1 MPAATPDD
9 HEARLR
15 KLEDIVARQDERNR
29 NYEQLIHL
37 VARQGEVLQ
46 KHATSI
52 ESIWGAIGQVK
63 VRVGF
68 LVAGVGIVA
77 GIFNGTRAPDGVSTI
92 VFRIASMSARWSS
105 R

>member
-15 KLEDIVARQDERNR
+15 RLEDIVARQDERNR

-37 VARQGEVLQ
+37 VARQGELIA

-52 ESIWGAIGQVK
+52 EGLWGAIGQVK
-63 VRVGF
+63 VKVGF
-68 LVAGVGIVA
+68 LVAGVGLVA
-77 GIFNGTRAPDGVSTI
+77 GIFSGVVSGIMNRALATPPVAQPAPKGP
-92 VFRIASMSARWSS
+92 
-105 R
+105 

>member
-77 GIFNGTRAPDGVSTI
+77 GIFSGVVSGVLNRALGQAPAAAPAPKGP
-92 VFRIASMSARWSS
+92 
-105 R
+105 

>member
-15 KLEDIVARQDERNR
+15 RLEDIVARQDERNR

-37 VARQGEVLQ
+37 VARQGELIA

-52 ESIWGAIGQVK
+52 EGLWGAIGQVK
-63 VRVGF
+63 VKVGF
-68 LVAGVGIVA
+68 LVAGVGLVA
-77 GIFNGTRAPDGVSTI
+77 GIFSGVVSGIMNRALTPPAAQTG
-92 VFRIASMSARWSS
+92 APKAP
-105 R
+105 